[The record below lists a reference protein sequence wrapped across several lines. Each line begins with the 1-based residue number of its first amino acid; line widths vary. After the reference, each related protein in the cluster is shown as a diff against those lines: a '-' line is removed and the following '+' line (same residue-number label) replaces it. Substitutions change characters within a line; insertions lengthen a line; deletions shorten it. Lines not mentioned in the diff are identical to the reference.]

1 MSPRQLLPGLA
12 LRLCTPVT
20 SMPTKTDMPARHAR
34 LGISLVFVANRFE
47 GSIPAVRYIYI
58 HHLYHL
64 YRSTRWVGNR
74 HTLNWVERQTDRH
87 GSLASDLAIGV
98 HPPPLKTKKL
108 KVFDAHAGPA
118 GTRGGKALYGQP
130 GHACQNLGQGETGPN
145 RIYFHPDCTA
155 GTWTCSSYYLGISAF
170 TIPGY
175 LTRCRGPAWAYVAQA
190 AFAWARPSPVHPCH

>member
-1 MSPRQLLPGLA
+1 MLTRVRLEPVGGKRCTGNRVTLAKTLGKERPGQTGYTFIRTVQPVPGLAVPTTLEYLHSQFPGTSPDAGARLGPMSPRQLLPGLA

-98 HPPPLKTKKL
+98 HPNQPQPCS
-108 KVFDAHAGPA
+108 
-118 GTRGGKALYGQP
+118 TRSLV
-130 GHACQNLGQGETGPN
+130 
-145 RIYFHPDCTA
+145 
-155 GTWTCSSYYLGISAF
+155 WSSGAF
-170 TIPGY
+170 
-175 LTRCRGPAWAYVAQA
+175 V
-190 AFAWARPSPVHPCH
+190 

>member
-1 MSPRQLLPGLA
+1 MSLRQALPGLA

-58 HHLYHL
+58 HHLYQL

-98 HPPPLKTKKL
+98 HPP
-108 KVFDAHAGPA
+108 H
-118 GTRGGKALYGQP
+118 
-130 GHACQNLGQGETGPN
+130 
-145 RIYFHPDCTA
+145 
-155 GTWTCSSYYLGISAF
+155 
-170 TIPGY
+170 
-175 LTRCRGPAWAYVAQA
+175 
-190 AFAWARPSPVHPCH
+190 